1 MLNVEIDDIN
11 GLAILTPDGPL
22 SADDFVHVAAIID
35 PYIEKDGKLNGLI
48 IATESFPGW
57 DSFAALL
64 SHIRFVRDHHRHVK
78 KVALVT
84 NSPFGDLAEDLA
96 EHFVSAAVESFDFDE
111 LDAAKAWMIKDED

>member
-1 MLNVEIDDIN
+1 MLNVEVDDIN
-11 GLAILTPDGPL
+11 GLAILTPDGAL
-22 SADDFVHVAAIID
+22 SADDFVRVAAIID
-35 PYIEKDGKLNGLI
+35 RYIEKDGKLNGLI
-48 IATESFPGW
+48 IATKSFPGW

-96 EHFVSAAVESFDFDE
+96 EHFVSADVESFDFDE
-111 LDAAKAWMIKDED
+111 LDAAKAWTINDED